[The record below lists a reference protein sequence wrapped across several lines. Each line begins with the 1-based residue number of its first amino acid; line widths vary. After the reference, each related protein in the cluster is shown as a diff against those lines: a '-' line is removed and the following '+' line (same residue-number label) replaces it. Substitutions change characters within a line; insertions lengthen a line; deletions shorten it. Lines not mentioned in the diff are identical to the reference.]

1 MNQGQQAMTDKQ
13 PSFSLTRNTGLRYFL
28 ASLCALG
35 VDYVLTL
42 SLFHLTHVNLSLA
55 AAASFILV
63 GFVFYFVH
71 EFWTFRSSESQ
82 VSRHRLLSNLA
93 VLLLAG
99 LVRVILIFLLES
111 WKAPLGILASIYF
124 AIGVAGSFTTNFVLN
139 RFFVFRR

>member
-1 MNQGQQAMTDKQ
+1 MVDKQ
-13 PSFSLTRNTGLRYFL
+13 SGSSLTRNTGLRYFL

-42 SLFHLTHVNLSLA
+42 SLFHTTQLSLTLA
-55 AAASFILV
+55 AAVSFILV

-71 EFWTFRSSESQ
+71 EFWTFRSADSR
-82 VSRHRLLSNLA
+82 VSHHRLLGNLA

-111 WKAPLGILASIYF
+111 WKAPVGILASIYF

-139 RFFVFRR
+139 RFLVFRR